1 MIFFLI
7 FSPTTSWADIK
18 RMSND
23 QIYKVINLIAPDKEI
38 LHEIESIN
46 PPSMVF
52 VFHGYSGRVSD
63 IYSEKDPFTG
73 KKKYKYSLI
82 RCTHNATYFT
92 PILDNDVHADGA
104 IYFEG
109 KSDNTT
115 RLMWIGYGATN
126 VLNSSME
133 DAEFKIIYGL
143 GGNVGS
149 ETYKEEN
156 YTSTEDAEKSIQSE
170 CSNKSVKNIK
180 LMDIS
185 AHHENDGFLIRG
197 ASERIPTVGNS
208 KIVIM
213 E

>member
-18 RMSND
+18 IMSND
-23 QIYKVINLIAPDKEI
+23 QIYKVIDLIAPDKEI

-73 KKKYKYSLI
+73 KEKYKYSI
-82 RCTHNATYFT
+82 VRCTYNATYFT
-92 PILDNDVHADGA
+92 AILDNDVHVDGA
-104 IYFEG
+104 VYIDA
-109 KSDNTT
+109 KSNHTSK
-115 RLMWIGYGATN
+115 LMHMGYGGTN
-126 VLNSSME
+126 ILNSSIQNK
-133 DAEFKIIYGL
+133 DFNIIFGL
-143 GGNVGS
+143 GYAGS
-149 ETYKEEN
+149 DAYTQVN
-156 YTSTEDAEKSIQSE
+156 YTSTEDAEKSIPLE
-170 CSNKSVKNIK
+170 CSNKSIKNIK
-180 LMDIS
+180 LMDVS
-185 AHHENDGFLIRG
+185 AHVKNDGFLIRG
-197 ASERIPTVGNS
+197 TNKRIPTVGNS

>member
-7 FSPTTSWADIK
+7 FSPITSWADIK

-23 QIYKVINLIAPDKEI
+23 QIYKVIDLIAPNKEI

-109 KSDNTT
+109 KSNNTT
-115 RLMWIGYGATN
+115 RLMWI
-126 VLNSSME
+126 
-133 DAEFKIIYGL
+133 
-143 GGNVGS
+143 
-149 ETYKEEN
+149 
-156 YTSTEDAEKSIQSE
+156 
-170 CSNKSVKNIK
+170 
-180 LMDIS
+180 
-185 AHHENDGFLIRG
+185 
-197 ASERIPTVGNS
+197 
-208 KIVIM
+208 
-213 E
+213 